1 MMYNRFIET
10 RKSKMARYLTF
21 VYQGARGTVT
31 ANGFVSYNGL
41 ACQHTALVGG
51 LRDMVNA
58 TMYRLGAK

>member
-1 MMYNRFIET
+1 
-10 RKSKMARYLTF
+10 MARYLTF